1 MLFDVEG
8 DTSHRV
14 IAALDLGET
23 RYELEC
29 SCGWRSSSCAS
40 ALDLFDLWSG
50 HVWSA
55 RG

>member
-14 IAALDLGET
+14 IASLHLGDT

-29 SCGWRSSSCAS
+29 SCGWRSPSSTS
-40 ALDLFDLWSG
+40 ALDMFDLWSG
-50 HVWSA
+50 HVWAA